1 MESPA
6 RIFGAEFALFAI
18 VHEGQIRQTR
28 HRARNPL
35 APLRGDNRSNVYLEG
50 TGHVSPPVIN
60 IKITVASDSSFSIV
74 GFYRSPSVSHY
85 RRNCLSYW
93 KTAMPSDTF
102 HWTLLAY
109 PSYEAPHDMDYY
121 YDIAFAVANKSA
133 CFFTGA
139 GFSKQISGNKMPGW
153 KELLEL
159 LCTYLSQPLAAKTQ
173 LDECF
178 AAGLPLED
186 CAQVLE
192 LMFLKESKDIRDAIA
207 DRIKSFSID
216 VSGAKV
222 ITAFLQVHP
231 TLKIIS
237 TNYDDLIQRF
247 ILPDKCNTN
256 YPGKPVTHRD
266 SQLDI
271 YQVHGSVDHPP
282 SIIATT
288 EDYYR
293 FINSPTYF
301 SRKIF
306 TLMSENTTIFL
317 GYALGDP
324 NLKAV
329 IHAFRSTSSGTLSR
343 GSLFYVTRSKI
354 PQYLKDHY
362 EMSFGLFVI
371 DQKDIDSFLGGV
383 GIALPEAEKQVQTAE
398 INLKNVLAGTHH
410 YNDRYL
416 RSSQALSH
424 IILVASKTGQNIE
437 SEPFTKL
444 LSGALERKVAFSKE
458 NGAWE
463 QYAHLAQWL
472 VYVGSLMNIR
482 GSALETSYLKAVTHS
497 MSTMSE
503 SMRLGYSWAAF
514 STWSN
519 NWGNIMFKN
528 RQLIA
533 QHIQSTLPTNPDAMK
548 ILSI

>member
-1 MESPA
+1 M
-6 RIFGAEFALFAI
+6 
-18 VHEGQIRQTR
+18 
-28 HRARNPL
+28 
-35 APLRGDNRSNVYLEG
+35 
-50 TGHVSPPVIN
+50 
-60 IKITVASDSSFSIV
+60 IT
-74 GFYRSPSVSHY
+74 
-85 RRNCLSYW
+85 
-93 KTAMPSDTF
+93 T
-102 HWTLLAY
+102 
-109 PSYEAPHDMDYY
+109 
-121 YDIAFAVANKSA
+121 
-133 CFFTGA
+133 
-139 GFSKQISGNKMPGW
+139 
-153 KELLEL
+153 
-159 LCTYLSQPLAAKTQ
+159 
-173 LDECF
+173 
-178 AAGLPLED
+178 
-186 CAQVLE
+186 
-192 LMFLKESKDIRDAIA
+192 
-207 DRIKSFSID
+207 
-216 VSGAKV
+216 
-222 ITAFLQVHP
+222 FLQAHP

-247 ILPDKCNTN
+247 ILPDRCNTN
-256 YPGKPVTHRD
+256 YPGKPITQRD

-306 TLMSENTTIFL
+306 TLMSENTTVFL
-317 GYALGDP
+317 GYALGDS

-343 GSLFYVTRSKI
+343 GSLFYVTRSKV

-371 DQKDIDSFLGGV
+371 DQKDIDNFLAGV
-383 GIALPEAEKQVQTAE
+383 ETALPEAQKQVQTAE

-437 SEPFTKL
+437 SELFIKL
-444 LSGALERKVAFSKE
+444 LSNALEKKVAFSKE

-472 VYVGSLMNIR
+472 VYIGSLMNIR
-482 GSALETSYLKAVTHS
+482 GSALEAPYLNAVIHS

-503 SMRLGYSWAAF
+503 SMQLGRSWAAF
-514 STWSN
+514 SAWSN

-533 QHIQSTLPTNPDAMK
+533 QHIQEKLPFCPDALK
-548 ILSI
+548 VLSG

>member
-1 MESPA
+1 
-6 RIFGAEFALFAI
+6 
-18 VHEGQIRQTR
+18 
-28 HRARNPL
+28 
-35 APLRGDNRSNVYLEG
+35 
-50 TGHVSPPVIN
+50 
-60 IKITVASDSSFSIV
+60 
-74 GFYRSPSVSHY
+74 
-85 RRNCLSYW
+85 
-93 KTAMPSDTF
+93 
-102 HWTLLAY
+102 
-109 PSYEAPHDMDYY
+109 MDYH

-133 CFFTGA
+133 CLFTGA

-159 LCTYLSQPLAAKTQ
+159 LCSYLSQPAGARSQ
-173 LDECF
+173 LEECF

-186 CAQVLE
+186 CAQVLQ
-192 LMFLKESKDIRDAIA
+192 LMFLKESKDIRDAIS
-207 DRIKSFSID
+207 DKIKSFSID
-216 VSGAKV
+216 VTSAKT
-222 ITAFLQVHP
+222 IAAFLQAHP

-237 TNYDDLIQRF
+237 TNYDNLIQRF
-247 ILPDKCNTN
+247 ILPDRCNTN
-256 YPGKPVTHRD
+256 YPGKPITQRD

-271 YQVHGSVDHPP
+271 YQVHGSVEHPP
-282 SIIATT
+282 SIVATT

-306 TLMSENTTIFL
+306 TLMAENTTVFL

-329 IHAFRSTSSGTLSR
+329 IHAFRSATSGTLSR
-343 GSLFYVTRSKI
+343 GSLFYVTRAKI

-371 DQKDIDSFLGGV
+371 DQKDINSFLRGV
-383 GIALPEAEKQVQTAE
+383 KAALPEALKQVQTAE
-398 INLKNVLAGTHH
+398 TNLKNVLAGTHD

-437 SEPFTKL
+437 SEPFIKL
-444 LSGALERKVAFSKE
+444 LSNALQRKVSFSKE

-472 VYVGSLMNIR
+472 VYLGSLMNIR
-482 GSALETSYLKAVTHS
+482 GSALEAPYLDAVTHS
-497 MSTMSE
+497 MRTMSE
-503 SMRLGYSWAAF
+503 STLLGRSWAAF

-519 NWGNIMFKN
+519 HWGNIMFKN
-528 RQLIA
+528 RQLISE
-533 QHIQSTLPTNPDAMK
+533 HIKTTLPTHSDALK

>member
-1 MESPA
+1 
-6 RIFGAEFALFAI
+6 
-18 VHEGQIRQTR
+18 
-28 HRARNPL
+28 
-35 APLRGDNRSNVYLEG
+35 
-50 TGHVSPPVIN
+50 
-60 IKITVASDSSFSIV
+60 
-74 GFYRSPSVSHY
+74 
-85 RRNCLSYW
+85 
-93 KTAMPSDTF
+93 
-102 HWTLLAY
+102 
-109 PSYEAPHDMDYY
+109 MDYY

-153 KELLEL
+153 KDLLEL
-159 LCTYLSQPLAAKTQ
+159 LCAYLSFPMAAKAQ
-173 LDECF
+173 LAECF
-178 AAGLPLED
+178 AANLPLED
-186 CAQVLE
+186 CAQVLQQ
-192 LMFLKESKDIRDAIA
+192 MFLKENKDIRDAIA
-207 DRIKSFSID
+207 DKIRSFSID
-216 VSGAKV
+216 VASAKV
-222 ITAFLQVHP
+222 ITTFLQAHP

-247 ILPDKCNTN
+247 ILPDRCNTN
-256 YPGKPVTHRD
+256 YPGKPITQRD

-306 TLMSENTTIFL
+306 TLMSENTTVFL
-317 GYALGDP
+317 GYALGDS

-343 GSLFYVTRSKI
+343 GSLFYVTRSKV

-371 DQKDIDSFLGGV
+371 DQKDIDNFLAGV
-383 GIALPEAEKQVQTAE
+383 ETALPEAQKQVQTAE

-437 SEPFTKL
+437 SELFIKL
-444 LSGALERKVAFSKE
+444 LSNALEKKVAFSKE

-472 VYVGSLMNIR
+472 VYIGSLMNIR
-482 GSALETSYLKAVTHS
+482 GSALEAPYLNAVIHS

-503 SMRLGYSWAAF
+503 SMQLGRSWAAF
-514 STWSN
+514 SAWSN

-533 QHIQSTLPTNPDAMK
+533 QHIQEKLPFCPDALK
-548 ILSI
+548 VLSG